1 MASREIDDMDWL
13 KSPKKQFKKEKAPAA
28 DDQLAA
34 LMAPSD
40 ESTGRGVLN
49 TEDFVNLVSLEVA
62 TAGDEM
68 VSEIGKVFLMQIDDR
83 YLPYNLQVIGKH
95 IVFTSQKNRTQQYHL
110 LSGTHIHSVDS
121 KNNKI
126 VDNSG

>member
-13 KSPKKQFKKEKAPAA
+13 KSPKKQFKKEKAVAA

-40 ESTGRGVLN
+40 ESTGRGVLS

-62 TAGDEM
+62 TAGD
-68 VSEIGKVFLMQIDDR
+68 
-83 YLPYNLQVIGKH
+83 
-95 IVFTSQKNRTQQYHL
+95 
-110 LSGTHIHSVDS
+110 
-121 KNNKI
+121 
-126 VDNSG
+126 